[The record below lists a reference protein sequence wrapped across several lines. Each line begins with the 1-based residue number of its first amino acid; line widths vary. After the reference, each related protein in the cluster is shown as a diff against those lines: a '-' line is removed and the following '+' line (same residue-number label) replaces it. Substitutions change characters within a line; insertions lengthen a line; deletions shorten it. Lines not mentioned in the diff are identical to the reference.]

1 MAEESRSS
9 RIGTI
14 PMPAL
19 SEAPMMASKNMEGWT
34 RAAQA
39 NAEAFGKAMQASM
52 SYALAWQQ
60 EIMQFGVK
68 QMQKNMELWQ
78 ELAGMRD
85 PEQIMTKLSEANRAA
100 LEDHVRL
107 IKDLA
112 DKSLE
117 MLPEHV
123 FSPIAERGKEAM
135 QGTEQSRAK
144 SAA

>member
-1 MAEESRSS
+1 MAETKSS
-9 RIGTI
+9 RIGMI
-14 PMPAL
+14 QMPAL

-39 NAEAFGKAMQASM
+39 NSEAFGKAMQGSM
-52 SYALAWQQ
+52 SYALACQQ
-60 EIMQFGVK
+60 EIMQFGVN
-68 QMQKNMELWQ
+68 QLQKNMELWQ

-85 PEQIMTKLSEANRAA
+85 PQQVMKALSEANRAA

-117 MLPEHV
+117 MLPERV
-123 FSPIAERGKEAM
+123 FSPIEERGKEAM
-135 QGTEQSRAK
+135 QEMEESRAK